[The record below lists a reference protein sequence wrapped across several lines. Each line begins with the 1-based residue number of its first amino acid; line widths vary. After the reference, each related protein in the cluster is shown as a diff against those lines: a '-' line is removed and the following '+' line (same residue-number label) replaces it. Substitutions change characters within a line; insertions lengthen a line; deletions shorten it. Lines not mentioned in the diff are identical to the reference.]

1 MSEMTNLNMEQINEG
16 IADRSDVFYWQTDR
30 KVDPEQA
37 GHIWA
42 DRHRYFTD
50 HELIDDV
57 NGVLGDD

>member
-1 MSEMTNLNMEQINEG
+1 MEKINAG

-30 KVDPEQA
+30 AVEPEQA

-50 HELIDDV
+50 TELVERV
-57 NGVLGDD
+57 NGVIGDDKLGSI